1 MNILLTNDDG
11 ITAPGIAA
19 AYKELVKLGSVTVV
33 APSDRMSG
41 AGHSITVFEPLK
53 CEKINVAGLFDGF
66 SVSGS
71 PADCVKLALME
82 LCPQK
87 PDIVVSG
94 INHGANV
101 GINVYYSGTVA
112 AAMEAAFYHVP
123 AVALSYAFEEPCD
136 FAAAAKYAVKTFD
149 KVKNLNLSAVININI
164 PKLSAGKPKGVK
176 IVPQSTMGFAEH
188 YVKQTASDGSRLY
201 QLAGGDHRDIDIP
214 CDTLALAD
222 GFITI
227 TTLGFD
233 MTDYK
238 NMEKLRQ
245 IDW

>member
-19 AYKELVKLGSVTVV
+19 AYKELVKLGNVTVV

-41 AGHSITVFEPLK
+41 AGHSITVFEPLG
-53 CEKINVAGLFDGF
+53 CEKIEVAGLFEGF
-66 SVSGS
+66 SVNGS

-82 LCPQK
+82 LCPQR

-94 INHGANV
+94 VNHGANV

-112 AAMEAAFYHVP
+112 AAMEAAFYRVP
-123 AVALSYAFEEPCD
+123 AVALSYAYEEPPD
-136 FAAAAKYAVKTFD
+136 FATAAKYAVDAFD

-176 IVPQSTMGFAEH
+176 IVPQSTMGFDEH
-188 YVKQTASDGSRLY
+188 YIKQTNADGGLLY

-214 CDTLALAD
+214 CDTLALID

-245 IDW
+245 INW